1 MHVKFLVYQRLA
13 FPLPDL
19 MGSCFQFVLELC
31 VKHEL

>member
-1 MHVKFLVYQRLA
+1 MHMQVLVYQRRA

-31 VKHEL
+31 VKYEL